1 MNTMQNDDIPLLI
14 ELLDQFEMGTL
25 DMQER
30 ARKCYLS
37 EKEKHFGRITWIH
50 NDELK
55 NQSVLRGLA
64 KHGSKD
70 LLRQTKEKL

>member
-1 MNTMQNDDIPLLI
+1 MENQTNNIPLLS
-14 ELLDQFEMGTL
+14 ELLDQYEMETL

-30 ARKCYLS
+30 ARKCYLT
-37 EKEKHFGRITWIH
+37 EKEKHFNRHTWIH

-64 KHGSKD
+64 RNGGKD

>member
-1 MNTMQNDDIPLLI
+1 MNTMQNDNIPLLL

-37 EKEKHFGRITWIH
+37 EKEKHFNRHTWIH

>member
-1 MNTMQNDDIPLLI
+1 MENQTNNIPLLS
-14 ELLDQFEMGTL
+14 ELLDQYEMGTL

-30 ARKCYLS
+30 ARKCYLT
-37 EKEKHFGRITWIH
+37 EKEKHFNRHTWIH

-64 KHGSKD
+64 KNGAKD
-70 LLRQTKEKL
+70 LLRQTREKL

>member
-1 MNTMQNDDIPLLI
+1 MENQTNNIPLLS

-25 DMQER
+25 DLQER

-37 EKEKHFGRITWIH
+37 EKEKRFGRITWIH

-55 NQSVLRGLA
+55 NQSVLRGLSRN
-64 KHGSKD
+64 GGRD